1 MVYSNYCD
9 DLKND
14 CDEFSEE
21 MKSGRKKTIYLS
33 ETPCRR

>member
-14 CDEFSEE
+14 CDEFQER
-21 MKSGRKKTIYLS
+21 MNLDGKKAMY
-33 ETPCRR
+33 RA